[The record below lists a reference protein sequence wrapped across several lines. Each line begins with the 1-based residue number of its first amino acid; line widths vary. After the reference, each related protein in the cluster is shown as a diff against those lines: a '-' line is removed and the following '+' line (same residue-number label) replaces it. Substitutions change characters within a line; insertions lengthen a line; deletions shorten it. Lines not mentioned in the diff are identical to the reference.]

1 MDQMDKMD
9 PMDFS
14 ALLRPCGP
22 SGPLSPLKTLFLCI
36 CQQVQFQS
44 YSIPAFCFYIF
55 LPISITNRLRSP
67 HSPTKYRKKAIFFS
81 KFPKFLLDNTA
92 SRCILY
98 DIGSGYSA
106 AWSSAF
112 DWGSKG
118 PEFESPYPDHF
129 FCSLQSSPL
138 WLDFFMP

>member
-22 SGPLSPLKTLFLCI
+22 SGPLSPLKTLVCAFANRCNSSLI
-36 CQQVQFQS
+36 QFRLS
-44 YSIPAFCFYIF
+44 VFIF
-55 LPISITNRLRSP
+55 PPFAVPNRCSP
-67 HSPTKYRKKAIFFS
+67 HSSTQNRKKSHFFS
-81 KFPKFLLDNTA
+81 KIPDFLLDNTA

-118 PEFESPYPDHF
+118 PEFKSPYPDHF
-129 FCSLQSSPL
+129 FAL
-138 WLDFFMP
+138 MGKKT